1 MGRRGEIYSTRFT
14 SGERTYFFNVHE
26 NIKNEYSISL
36 IESKETDTAGR
47 FMRQSVL
54 VYEDDFDT
62 FLSELQKAVDV
73 MKMKISERG
82 QKPSSKP
89 KIVIKHKKEE
99 ND

>member
-1 MGRRGEIYSTRFT
+1 MGRRGEIFSTRFT

-36 IESKETDTAGR
+36 IESKETDIQGR

-62 FLSELQKAVDV
+62 FLAEFQKAVDV
-73 MKMKISERG
+73 MKLRIAEKG
-82 QKPSSKP
+82 AKPSSKP
-89 KIVIKHKKEE
+89 HVIIKHKKEE
-99 ND
+99 NG